1 MKEVLEV
8 LPMDIMPSHEEL
20 SGMNQQEG
28 EAGYIIQ
35 DGPDQSGKLA
45 EGKKSEG
52 AQNKKNKWGALR
64 GERRSTRL
72 ANDSRP
78 AMEKAKENKKK
89 GLWRITTTKVKLEI
103 LEELPLLSMF

>member
-35 DGPDQSGKLA
+35 DGPDQWKIS
-45 EGKKSEG
+45 
-52 AQNKKNKWGALR
+52 
-64 GERRSTRL
+64 
-72 ANDSRP
+72 
-78 AMEKAKENKKK
+78 
-89 GLWRITTTKVKLEI
+89 
-103 LEELPLLSMF
+103 